1 MDLLLPDFPAGDPL
15 KDTLD
20 NNAILKC
27 PAIVHHSKCAFDAQL
42 KFSKLIG
49 HVLKILEIVAVSC
62 SA

>member
-15 KDTLD
+15 KD

-49 HVLKILEIVAVSC
+49 HVLKILEIVAFSC